1 MDFQTILL
9 IGLIVMAVVNAAS
22 LIWAFHLDGQL
33 KRKPVPKNY
42 NFSIDSTKLLTPEEV
57 HEISNKAEQD
67 MAIAVAKASQ
77 DAQAVLT
84 RTVTSLNDRVKV
96 MIADTLS
103 KELHAYNSGL
113 SELRKETLDEFSSV
127 KDQLDAQRDKLEAEF
142 KQAIAEERK
151 AELDRVH
158 DRMADVVTSYIVD
171 SLDKNVDLGAQMEYI
186 LATLE
191 ENKEDIKKD
200 VLA

>member
-1 MDFQTILL
+1 
-9 IGLIVMAVVNAAS
+9 MAVVNAAS

-113 SELRKETLDEFSSV
+113 SELRKETLDEF
-127 KDQLDAQRDKLEAEF
+127 
-142 KQAIAEERK
+142 
-151 AELDRVH
+151 
-158 DRMADVVTSYIVD
+158 
-171 SLDKNVDLGAQMEYI
+171 
-186 LATLE
+186 
-191 ENKEDIKKD
+191 
-200 VLA
+200 